1 MFRQNLDPTGSL
13 TLSALLA
20 LLPLFLLLA
29 LLGGL
34 KWKAHWASLVALGA
48 ALVIAV
54 LTYSMPVGQALNAGA
69 FGAALSV
76 LSILWIT
83 FNAIWIYNLTVKSG
97 HFAVLRRAFA
107 SISDDRRI
115 QAIVIAFSFGALLE
129 ALAGGGSPVA
139 ICAVMLIAIGFHPI
153 KAAALALIAD
163 TAPVAFGGL
172 GNPITIL
179 GTSTGLNPED
189 FGAMAGRQTAVLAV
203 FVPFI
208 LLGVADGRR
217 GLRQAWPAALTG
229 GLTFGICQFVF
240 SNYWSYRL
248 CDIFAAIASAGA
260 IMLLNRVW
268 QPASDSV
275 TTSVATGG
283 SAEVPAA
290 TRVMAGGSADLPA
303 ATPVLAGGSLDGS
316 GATVEP
322 GSRDDSGG
330 EIFRAFAPYIII
342 VVLFSVAQINAV
354 KTWLATHGVW
364 TFAWP
369 GLHVLNPGGKPV
381 NTHYV
386 LNYLGATGT
395 LLFFSGLLTLLV
407 LRMTPL
413 TGLKTYGETI
423 RQFGWA
429 IFTILCVF
437 ALSYVMNLSGQIST
451 LGVWLARAG
460 AFFAFLS
467 PIVGWFGVT
476 ITGTDAG
483 SNALFGN
490 LQVTAAHQLGAAPTL
505 FGAANTSGGVMAK
518 MISPQN
524 LAIGTAAVGMVGSEG
539 TLFRRVFGWSAL
551 LLFLMCLLVWLQSTP
566 VLGWMVP

>member
-1 MFRQNLDPTGSL
+1 VFRQDLNPTGSP

-20 LLPLFLLLA
+20 LLPLVALLV
-29 LLGGL
+29 LLGGFR
-34 KWKAHWASLVALGA
+34 WKAHWASLVALGIS
-48 ALVIAV
+48 LVIAV
-54 LTYSMPVGQALNAGA
+54 SAFSMPVGQAADAGV
-69 FGAALSV
+69 FGAALGV
-76 LSILWIT
+76 LNILWIT
-83 FNAIWIYNLTVKSG
+83 LNAIWIYNLTVKSG

-107 SISDDRRI
+107 SISDDTRI

-139 ICAVMLIAIGFHPI
+139 ICAVMLIAVGFDPI

-179 GTSTGLNPED
+179 GTTTGLDPED
-189 FGAMAGRQTAVLAV
+189 FGAMAGRQTAILAV

-208 LLGVADGRR
+208 LIGVADGRR
-217 GLRQAWPAALTG
+217 GLRQAWPAALTA

-240 SNYWSYRL
+240 SNYWSYKL
-248 CDIFAAIASAGA
+248 CDIFAAIISAGA
-260 IMLLNRVW
+260 IILLNRVW
-268 QPASDSV
+268 RP
-275 TTSVATGG
+275 G
-283 SAEVPAA
+283 EAA
-290 TRVMAGGSADLPA
+290 V
-303 ATPVLAGGSLDGS
+303 ATPVIAGGAADVPDPAFERRAGRGDG
-316 GATVEP
+316 
-322 GSRDDSGG
+322 GG
-330 EIFRAFAPYIII
+330 DVLIAFAPYIII
-342 VVLFSVAQINAV
+342 VVLFSIAQITAV
-354 KTWLATHGVW
+354 KTWLTTHGVW
-364 TFAWP
+364 TFDWP
-369 GLHVLNPGGKPV
+369 GLHVLTAKGKPA
-381 NTHYV
+381 NTEYV

-395 LLFFSGLLTLLV
+395 FLFVSGLLTLVV
-407 LRMTPL
+407 LRMSPVA
-413 TGLKTYGETI
+413 GLRTYGETI

-437 ALSYVMNLSGQIST
+437 ALSYVMNLSGQISS
-451 LGVWLARAG
+451 LGVWLAKAG

-467 PIVGWFGVT
+467 PVVGWFGVT

-490 LQVTAAHQLGAAPTL
+490 LQVTAAHQLDVSPTL

-524 LAIGTAAVGMVGSEG
+524 LAVGTAAAGIVGAEG
-539 TLFRRVFGWSAL
+539 TLFRRVFGWSVL
-551 LLFLMCLLVWLQSTP
+551 LLLLMCVLVWLQSTS

>member
-1 MFRQNLDPTGSL
+1 VFRQDLNPTGSL
-13 TLSALLA
+13 TVSALLA
-20 LLPLFLLLA
+20 LLPLVA
-29 LLGGL
+29 LLVLLGVFR
-34 KWKAHWASLVALGA
+34 WKAHWASLVALA
-48 ALVIAV
+48 IAFLVAV
-54 LTYSMPVGQALNAGA
+54 LTYSMPVGQALDAGV

-76 LSILWIT
+76 LNILWIT
-83 FNAIWIYNLTVKSG
+83 FNAIWIYNLTVRSG

-139 ICAVMLIAIGFHPI
+139 ICAVMLIAIGFDPI

-179 GTSTGLNPED
+179 GTVTGLPPDD
-189 FGAMAGRQTAVLAV
+189 FGAMAGRQTAILAV
-203 FVPFI
+203 FVPFVLI
-208 LLGVADGRR
+208 GVADGRR
-217 GLRQAWPAALTG
+217 GLRQAWPAALTAG
-229 GLTFGICQFVF
+229 VTFGVCQFIF
-240 SNYWSYRL
+240 SNYWSYKL
-248 CDIFAAIASAGA
+248 CDIFAALVSAGA
-260 IMLLNRVW
+260 IILLNRVW
-268 QPASDSV
+268 TPAGA
-275 TTSVATGG
+275 TAVA
-283 SAEVPAA
+283 APVI
-290 TRVMAGGSADLPA
+290 AGGSADVPDA
-303 ATPVLAGGSLDGS
+303 AFERRVG
-316 GATVEP
+316 
-322 GSRDDSGG
+322 RDDSGG
-330 EIFRAFAPYIII
+330 DILKAFAPYLII
-342 VVLFSVAQINAV
+342 VVLFSLAQITSV
-354 KTWLATHGVW
+354 KNWLTTHGVW

-369 GLHVLNPGGKPV
+369 GLHVLNAKGKPA
-381 NTHYV
+381 NTNYV

-395 LLFFSGLLTLLV
+395 LLFVSGLLTLVV

-413 TGLKTYGETI
+413 AGLKTYGATI

-429 IFTILCVF
+429 IFTIFCVF

-451 LGVWLARAG
+451 LGVWLAKAG

-467 PIVGWFGVT
+467 PVVGWFGVT

-490 LQVTAAHQLGAAPTL
+490 LQVTAAHQLNVAPTL

-524 LAIGTAAVGMVGSEG
+524 LAIGAAAVGVVGAEG
-539 TLFRRVFGWSAL
+539 TLFRRVFGWSVLFL
-551 LLFLMCLLVWLQSTP
+551 LLMCLLVWLQSTP
-566 VLGWMVP
+566 VLDWMVR

>member
-1 MFRQNLDPTGSL
+1 MFRQDLDPTGSP

-20 LLPLFLLLA
+20 LLPLIA
-29 LLGGL
+29 LLVLLGAFR
-34 KWKAHWASLVALGA
+34 WKAHWASLVALGVS
-48 ALVIAV
+48 LVIAV
-54 LTYSMPVGQALNAGA
+54 FTFSMPVGQALDAGV

-76 LSILWIT
+76 LNILWIT
-83 FNAIWIYNLTVKSG
+83 FNAIWIYNLTVRSG

-139 ICAVMLIAIGFHPI
+139 ICAVMLIAIGFDPL

-179 GTSTGLNPED
+179 GTTTGLSPDD
-189 FGAMAGRQTAVLAV
+189 FGAMAGRQTAILAV

-208 LLGVADGRR
+208 LIGVADGRR
-217 GLRQAWPAALTG
+217 GLRQAWPAALTA

-240 SNYWSYRL
+240 SNYWSYKL
-248 CDIFAAIASAGA
+248 CDIFAALVSAGA
-260 IMLLNRVW
+260 IILLNRVW
-268 QPASDSV
+268 SPGEA
-275 TTSVATGG
+275 TVATP
-283 SAEVPAA
+283 VI
-290 TRVMAGGSADLPA
+290 AGGSEDVPDA
-303 ATPVLAGGSLDGS
+303 AFERRAGR
-316 GATVEP
+316 A
-322 GSRDDSGG
+322 DSGG
-330 EIFRAFAPYIII
+330 DRLKAFAPYIII
-342 VVLFSVAQINAV
+342 VVLFSIAQITSV
-354 KTWLATHGVW
+354 KTWLTTHGVW

-369 GLHVLNPGGKPV
+369 GLHVLGPKGKPA
-381 NTHYV
+381 NTAYV

-395 LLFFSGLLTLLV
+395 LLFVSGLLTLVV
-407 LRMTPL
+407 LRIGPL
-413 TGLKTYGETI
+413 AGLRTYGKTI

-437 ALSYVMNLSGQIST
+437 ALSYVMNLSGQISS
-451 LGVWLARAG
+451 LGVWLAKAG

-467 PIVGWFGVT
+467 PVVGWFGVT

-490 LQVTAAHQLGAAPTL
+490 LQVTAAHQLNVSPTL

-524 LAIGTAAVGMVGSEG
+524 LAVGTAAVGIVGAEG

-551 LLFLMCLLVWLQSTP
+551 LLVLMCLLVWLQSTP

>member
-1 MFRQNLDPTGSL
+1 VFRQDLDPTGSL
-13 TLSALLA
+13 TVSALLA
-20 LLPLFLLLA
+20 LLPLVA
-29 LLGGL
+29 LLVLLGAFR
-34 KWKAHWASLVALGA
+34 WKAHWASLVALGISLA
-48 ALVIAV
+48 VALF
-54 LTYSMPVGQALNAGA
+54 TYSMPLGQALDAGA

-76 LSILWIT
+76 LNILWIT
-83 FNAIWIYNLTVKSG
+83 FNAIWIYNLTVRSG

-139 ICAVMLIAIGFHPI
+139 ICAVMLIAIGFDPI

-179 GTSTGLNPED
+179 GTATGLKPED
-189 FGAMAGRQTAVLAV
+189 FGAMAGRQTAILAV

-208 LLGVADGRR
+208 LIGVADGRR
-217 GLRQAWPAALTG
+217 GLRQAWPAALTA

-240 SNYWSYRL
+240 SNYWSYKL
-248 CDIFAAIASAGA
+248 CDIFAALVSAGA
-260 IMLLNRVW
+260 IILLNRVW
-268 QPASDSV
+268 TPEGV
-275 TTSVATGG
+275 TVA
-283 SAEVPAA
+283 APVI
-290 TRVMAGGSADLPA
+290 AGGAADVPDPA
-303 ATPVLAGGSLDGS
+303 FERRAGRADS
-316 GATVEP
+316 GADV
-322 GSRDDSGG
+322 
-330 EIFRAFAPYIII
+330 FKAFAPYLII
-342 VVLFSVAQINAV
+342 VVLFSIAQVTSV
-354 KTWLATHGVW
+354 KKWLTTHGVW
-364 TFAWP
+364 TFQWP
-369 GLHVLNPGGKPV
+369 GLHVLTPKGKPA
-381 NTHYV
+381 NTAYI

-395 LLFFSGLLTLLV
+395 LLFVSGLLTLVV
-407 LRMTPL
+407 LRMSPL
-413 TGLKTYGETI
+413 AGLRTYGETI

-451 LGVWLARAG
+451 LGVWLAKAG
-460 AFFAFLS
+460 GFFAFLS
-467 PIVGWFGVT
+467 PVVGWFGVT

-490 LQVTAAHQLGAAPTL
+490 LQVTAAHQLNVPPTL

-524 LAIGTAAVGMVGSEG
+524 LAVGTAAVGIVGAEG
-539 TLFRRVFGWSAL
+539 TLFRRVFGWSVL
-551 LLFLMCLLVWLQSTP
+551 LLLLMCLLVWLQSTP
-566 VLGWMVP
+566 VLDWMVP

>member
-1 MFRQNLDPTGSL
+1 VFRQDLDPTGSL
-13 TLSALLA
+13 TVSALLA
-20 LLPLFLLLA
+20 LLPLVA
-29 LLGGL
+29 LLVLLGAL
-34 KWKAHWASLVALGA
+34 RWKAHWASLVALGISLA
-48 ALVIAV
+48 VALF
-54 LTYSMPVGQALNAGA
+54 TYSMPLGQALDAGA

-76 LSILWIT
+76 LNILWIT
-83 FNAIWIYNLTVKSG
+83 FNAIWIYNLTVWSG

-139 ICAVMLIAIGFHPI
+139 ICAVMLIAIGFDPI

-179 GTSTGLNPED
+179 GTATGLKPED
-189 FGAMAGRQTAVLAV
+189 FGAMAGRQTAILAV

-208 LLGVADGRR
+208 LIGVADGRR
-217 GLRQAWPAALTG
+217 GLRQAWPAALTA

-240 SNYWSYRL
+240 SNYWSYKL
-248 CDIFAAIASAGA
+248 CDIFAALVSAGA
-260 IMLLNRVW
+260 IILLNRVW
-268 QPASDSV
+268 
-275 TTSVATGG
+275 
-283 SAEVPAA
+283 
-290 TRVMAGGSADLPA
+290 
-303 ATPVLAGGSLDGS
+303 TPE
-316 GATVEP
+316 GATVAAPVIAGGAGDLPDPAFERRA
-322 GSRDDSGG
+322 GRADSGADV
-330 EIFRAFAPYIII
+330 FKAFAPYLII
-342 VVLFSVAQINAV
+342 VVLFSIAQITSA
-354 KTWLATHGVW
+354 KKWLTTHGVW
-364 TFAWP
+364 TFQWP
-369 GLHVLNPGGKPV
+369 GLHVLTPKGKPA
-381 NTHYV
+381 NTAYI

-395 LLFFSGLLTLLV
+395 LLFVSGLLTLVV
-407 LRMTPL
+407 LRMSPL
-413 TGLKTYGETI
+413 AGLRTYGETI

-451 LGVWLARAG
+451 LGVWLAKAG
-460 AFFAFLS
+460 GFFAFLS
-467 PIVGWFGVT
+467 PVVGWFGVT

-490 LQVTAAHQLGAAPTL
+490 LQVTAAHQLNVPPTL

-524 LAIGTAAVGMVGSEG
+524 LAVGTAAVGIVGAEG
-539 TLFRRVFGWSAL
+539 TLFRRVFGWSVL
-551 LLFLMCLLVWLQSTP
+551 LLLLMCLLVWLQSTP
-566 VLGWMVP
+566 VLDWMVP

>member
-1 MFRQNLDPTGSL
+1 LFRQDLNPTGSP

-20 LLPLFLLLA
+20 LLPLIA
-29 LLGGL
+29 LLVLLGAFR
-34 KWKAHWASLVALGA
+34 WKAHWASLVALGIS
-48 ALVIAV
+48 LVIAV
-54 LTYSMPVGQALNAGA
+54 FTFSMPVGQALDAGV

-76 LSILWIT
+76 LNILWIT

-139 ICAVMLIAIGFHPI
+139 ICAVMLIAIGFDPI

-179 GTSTGLNPED
+179 GTTTGLSPDD
-189 FGAMAGRQTAVLAV
+189 FGAMAGRQTAIIAV

-208 LLGVADGRR
+208 LIGVADGRR
-217 GLRQAWPAALTG
+217 GLRQAWPAALTA
-229 GLTFGICQFVF
+229 GLTFGICQFIF
-240 SNYWSYRL
+240 SNFWSYKL
-248 CDIFAAIASAGA
+248 CDIFAALISAGA
-260 IMLLNRVW
+260 IILLNRVW
-268 QPASDSV
+268 SPGEA
-275 TTSVATGG
+275 TVATP
-283 SAEVPAA
+283 VI
-290 TRVMAGGSADLPA
+290 AGGSADVPDA
-303 ATPVLAGGSLDGS
+303 AFERRVGR
-316 GATVEP
+316 E
-322 GSRDDSGG
+322 DSGG
-330 EIFRAFAPYIII
+330 DRLKAFAPYIII
-342 VVLFSVAQINAV
+342 VVLFSIAQITSV
-354 KTWLATHGVW
+354 KTWLTTHGVW
-364 TFAWP
+364 TFDWP
-369 GLHVLNPGGKPV
+369 GLHVLTPKGKPAS
-381 NTHYV
+381 TAYV

-395 LLFFSGLLTLLV
+395 LLFVSGLLTLIV
-407 LRMTPL
+407 LRMSPL
-413 TGLKTYGETI
+413 AGLRTYGKTI

-429 IFTILCVF
+429 IFTIFCVF
-437 ALSYVMNLSGQIST
+437 ALSYVMNLSGQISS
-451 LGVWLARAG
+451 LGVWLAKAG

-467 PIVGWFGVT
+467 PVVGWFGVT

-490 LQVTAAHQLGAAPTL
+490 LQVTAAHQLNVSPTL

-524 LAIGTAAVGMVGSEG
+524 LAVGTAAVGIVGAEG

-551 LLFLMCLLVWLQSTP
+551 LLLLMCLLVWLQSTP

>member
-1 MFRQNLDPTGSL
+1 LFRQDLNPTGSP

-20 LLPLFLLLA
+20 LLPLIA
-29 LLGGL
+29 LLVLLGAFR
-34 KWKAHWASLVALGA
+34 WKAHWASLVALGIS
-48 ALVIAV
+48 LVIAV
-54 LTYSMPVGQALNAGA
+54 FTFSMPVGQALDAGV
-69 FGAALSV
+69 FGAALSI
-76 LSILWIT
+76 LNILWIT

-139 ICAVMLIAIGFHPI
+139 ICAVMLIAIGFDPL

-179 GTSTGLNPED
+179 GTTTGLNPDD
-189 FGAMAGRQTAVLAV
+189 FGAMAGRQTAILAV

-208 LLGVADGRR
+208 LIGVADGRR
-217 GLRQAWPAALTG
+217 GLRQAWPAALTA

-240 SNYWSYRL
+240 SNFWSYKL
-248 CDIFAAIASAGA
+248 CDIFAALVSAGA
-260 IMLLNRVW
+260 IILLNRVW
-268 QPASDSV
+268 SPGEA
-275 TTSVATGG
+275 TVA
-283 SAEVPAA
+283 APVI
-290 TRVMAGGSADLPA
+290 AGGSEDVPDA
-303 ATPVLAGGSLDGS
+303 AFERRVGR
-316 GATVEP
+316 E
-322 GSRDDSGG
+322 DSGG
-330 EIFRAFAPYIII
+330 DRLKAFAPYIII
-342 VVLFSVAQINAV
+342 VVLFSIAQITSV
-354 KTWLATHGVW
+354 KTWLTTHGVW
-364 TFAWP
+364 TFDWP
-369 GLHVLNPGGKPV
+369 GLHVLNPKGKPA
-381 NTHYV
+381 NTAYV

-395 LLFFSGLLTLLV
+395 LLFVSGLLTLVV
-407 LRMTPL
+407 LRMGPL
-413 TGLKTYGETI
+413 AGLRTYGETI

-437 ALSYVMNLSGQIST
+437 ALSYVMNLSGQISS
-451 LGVWLARAG
+451 LGVWLAKAG

-467 PIVGWFGVT
+467 PVVGWFGVT

-490 LQVTAAHQLGAAPTL
+490 LQVTAAHQLNVSPTL

-524 LAIGTAAVGMVGSEG
+524 LAVGTAAVGIVGAEG

>member
-1 MFRQNLDPTGSL
+1 VFRQDLNPTGSL
-13 TLSALLA
+13 TVSALLA
-20 LLPLFLLLA
+20 LLPLVA
-29 LLGGL
+29 LLVLLGVFR
-34 KWKAHWASLVALGA
+34 WKAHWASLVALA
-48 ALVIAV
+48 IAFLVAV
-54 LTYSMPVGQALNAGA
+54 LTYSMPVGQALDAGV

-76 LSILWIT
+76 LNILWIT
-83 FNAIWIYNLTVKSG
+83 FNAIWIYNLTVRSG

-139 ICAVMLIAIGFHPI
+139 ICAVMLIAIGFDPI

-179 GTSTGLNPED
+179 GTVTGLPPDD
-189 FGAMAGRQTAVLAV
+189 FGAMAGRQTAILAV
-203 FVPFI
+203 FVPFVLI
-208 LLGVADGRR
+208 GVADGRR
-217 GLRQAWPAALTG
+217 GLRQAWPAALTAG
-229 GLTFGICQFVF
+229 VTFGVCQFVF
-240 SNYWSYRL
+240 SNYWSYKL
-248 CDIFAAIASAGA
+248 CDIFAALVSAGA
-260 IMLLNRVW
+260 IILLNRVW
-268 QPASDSV
+268 TPAGA
-275 TTSVATGG
+275 TAVA
-283 SAEVPAA
+283 APVI
-290 TRVMAGGSADLPA
+290 AGGSADVPDA
-303 ATPVLAGGSLDGS
+303 AFERRVG
-316 GATVEP
+316 
-322 GSRDDSGG
+322 RDDSGG
-330 EIFRAFAPYIII
+330 DILKAFAPYLII
-342 VVLFSVAQINAV
+342 VVLFSLAQITSV
-354 KTWLATHGVW
+354 KNWLTTHGVW

-369 GLHVLNPGGKPV
+369 GLHVLNAKGKPA
-381 NTHYV
+381 NTNYV

-395 LLFFSGLLTLLV
+395 LLFVSGLLTLVV

-413 TGLKTYGETI
+413 AGLKTYGATI

-429 IFTILCVF
+429 IFTIFCVF

-451 LGVWLARAG
+451 LGVWLAKAG

-467 PIVGWFGVT
+467 PVVGWFGVT

-490 LQVTAAHQLGAAPTL
+490 LQVTAAHQLNVAPTL

-524 LAIGTAAVGMVGSEG
+524 LAIGAAAVGVVGAEG
-539 TLFRRVFGWSAL
+539 TLFRRVFGWSVLFL
-551 LLFLMCLLVWLQSTP
+551 LLMCLLVWLQSTP
-566 VLGWMVP
+566 VLDWMVR

>member
-1 MFRQNLDPTGSL
+1 VTYRTAHASWGCTLFRQDLNPTGSL
-13 TLSALLA
+13 TVSALLA
-20 LLPLFLLLA
+20 LLPLIVLLA
-29 LLGGL
+29 LLGGFR
-34 KWKAHWASLVALGA
+34 WKAHWASLVALGISLLV
-48 ALVIAV
+48 ALF
-54 LTYSMPVGQALNAGA
+54 TYSMPLGQALDAGA

-139 ICAVMLIAIGFHPI
+139 ICAVMLIAIGFDPI

-179 GTSTGLNPED
+179 GTTTGLKPED
-189 FGAMAGRQTAVLAV
+189 FGAMAGRQTAILAV

-208 LLGVADGRR
+208 LVGVADGWK
-217 GLRQAWPAALTG
+217 GLRQVWPAALTA

-240 SNYWSYRL
+240 SNYWSYKL
-248 CDIFAAIASAGA
+248 CDIFAALVSAGA
-260 IMLLNRVW
+260 IILLNRVW
-268 QPASDSV
+268 SPEGA
-275 TTSVATGG
+275 TVATP
-283 SAEVPAA
+283 VI
-290 TRVMAGGSADLPA
+290 AGGSADRPDPA
-303 ATPVLAGGSLDGS
+303 FERRAG
-316 GATVEP
+316 
-322 GSRDDSGG
+322 RDDSCADVLK
-330 EIFRAFAPYIII
+330 AFAPYVII
-342 VVLFSVAQINAV
+342 VALFSIAQIDAV
-354 KTWLATHGVW
+354 KKWLATNGVW
-364 TFAWP
+364 TFHWP
-369 GLHVLNPGGKPV
+369 GLHVLTPKGKPA
-381 NTHYV
+381 NTAYI

-395 LLFFSGLLTLLV
+395 LLFVSGLLTLLV
-407 LRMTPL
+407 LRMSPL
-413 TGLKTYGETI
+413 AGLKTYGETI

-429 IFTILCVF
+429 IFTICCVF

-451 LGVWLARAG
+451 LGVWLAKAG
-460 AFFAFLS
+460 GFFAFLS
-467 PIVGWFGVT
+467 PVVGWFGVT

-490 LQVTAAHQLGAAPTL
+490 LQVTAAHQLNVSPAL

-524 LAIGTAAVGMVGSEG
+524 LAVGAAAVGIVGAEG

-551 LLFLMCLLVWLQSTP
+551 LLLLMCLLVWLQSTP
-566 VLGWMVP
+566 VLDWMVP

>member
-1 MFRQNLDPTGSL
+1 LFRQDLNPTGSP

-20 LLPLFLLLA
+20 LLPLIA
-29 LLGGL
+29 LLVLLGAFR
-34 KWKAHWASLVALGA
+34 WKAHWASLVALGIS
-48 ALVIAV
+48 LVIAV
-54 LTYSMPVGQALNAGA
+54 FTFSMPVGQALDAGV
-69 FGAALSV
+69 FGAALSI
-76 LSILWIT
+76 LNILWIT
-83 FNAIWIYNLTVKSG
+83 FNAIWIYNLTVRSG

-139 ICAVMLIAIGFHPI
+139 ICAVMLIAIGFDPI

-179 GTSTGLNPED
+179 GTTTGLNPDD
-189 FGAMAGRQTAVLAV
+189 FGAMAGRQTAILAV

-208 LLGVADGRR
+208 LIGVADGRR
-217 GLRQAWPAALTG
+217 GLRQAWPAALTA

-240 SNYWSYRL
+240 SNYWSYKL
-248 CDIFAAIASAGA
+248 CDIFAALISAGA
-260 IMLLNRVW
+260 LILLNRVW
-268 QPASDSV
+268 SPGEA
-275 TTSVATGG
+275 TVA
-283 SAEVPAA
+283 APVI
-290 TRVMAGGSADLPA
+290 AGGSEDVPDA
-303 ATPVLAGGSLDGS
+303 AFERRVGR
-316 GATVEP
+316 E
-322 GSRDDSGG
+322 DSGG
-330 EIFRAFAPYIII
+330 DVLKAFAPYIII
-342 VVLFSVAQINAV
+342 VVLFSIAQITSV
-354 KTWLATHGVW
+354 KTWLTTHGVW
-364 TFAWP
+364 TFDWP
-369 GLHVLNPGGKPV
+369 GLHVLNPKGKPA
-381 NTHYV
+381 NTAYV

-395 LLFFSGLLTLLV
+395 LLFVSGLLTLVV
-407 LRMTPL
+407 LRMGPL
-413 TGLKTYGETI
+413 AGLRTYGETI

-437 ALSYVMNLSGQIST
+437 ALSYVMNLSGQISS
-451 LGVWLARAG
+451 LGVWLAKAG

-467 PIVGWFGVT
+467 PVVGWFGVT

-490 LQVTAAHQLGAAPTL
+490 LQVTAAHQLNVSPTL

-524 LAIGTAAVGMVGSEG
+524 LAVGTAAVGIVGAEG